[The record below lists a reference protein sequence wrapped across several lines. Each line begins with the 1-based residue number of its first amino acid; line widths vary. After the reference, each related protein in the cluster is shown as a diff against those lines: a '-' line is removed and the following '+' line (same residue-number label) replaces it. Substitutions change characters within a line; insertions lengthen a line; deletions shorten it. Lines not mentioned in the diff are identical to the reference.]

1 MIYYATRQTLQR
13 YKIKTLDE
21 IFAGEVTPEE
31 ARFLAQV
38 RQESGNRLYEWGC
51 KLFYFD
57 GRKSMQL
64 MHFET
69 GIVIFLVD
77 MKQKELEFVGNA
89 AAHYL
94 LDLYAADTAMVR
106 ALERYFASA
115 SFVWFDRLT
124 NKSIIA
130 SMNHMQSGWALDGY
144 RFYDYIRDGIL
155 HTKEINREV
164 NKLAFPWKINGKKEW
179 IVPYQL
185 FEEKIKKAFGEPVW
199 GAGKASIP
207 ALEHG
212 KH

>member
-57 GRKSMQL
+57 GRKSLQL

-69 GIVIFLVD
+69 RLVIFLID

-94 LDLYAADTAMVR
+94 LDLYAADAAMVR

-124 NKSIIA
+124 NKSIIT

-164 NKLAFPWKINGKKEW
+164 NKLAFP
-179 IVPYQL
+179 
-185 FEEKIKKAFGEPVW
+185 
-199 GAGKASIP
+199 
-207 ALEHG
+207 
-212 KH
+212 